1 MLSINTDKT
10 LSSAKELKGGR
21 QMEKLRMKSK
31 DMIQESIEKIGSLFP
46 NVITET
52 KDEKGNIIRAIDF
65 EMLRQE
71 LSGEIV
77 EGSKER
83 YQLTWPGKKEAL
95 VLANTPTDKTLRPV
109 KEESLDWEHTQN
121 IFIEGDN
128 LEALKLLQES
138 YLNKI
143 KFIYIDP
150 PYNTGNDFI
159 YKDKFVMD
167 KTQYAKKSGQIDQ
180 EGNKLVQITEY
191 HGRYHSD
198 WLSMIY
204 PRLKLAR
211 NLLSEDGVIL
221 ISIDDNEVHNLRKI
235 CDEIFGERNFVTNFI
250 WRKSK
255 GSGNDSKYLMVETE
269 YILLYAKNIEHL
281 KFNNRL
287 VDLDNGK
294 YAYKDEY
301 FEERGG
307 YNLEKLDRGSKGYVE
322 SLDFGIEA
330 PDGTLVFPNNRKAKF
345 NDGWRWV
352 WSKSKVEWGLKNGY
366 IVFKKGSDNQ
376 WNVYYKNYAKVDNEG
391 KPIVRTKLY
400 KNHIGF
406 EETILNIQANREMKR
421 LFGNAYFSY
430 PKPTS
435 LIKYLISMFHL
446 ENEIILDFFAG
457 SGTTAHAVMQL
468 NAEDGGNRRYI
479 MVQLPEPCNE
489 ASEAHKGRYNN
500 IADIAKD
507 RIRLA
512 GEKIREETGADIDYG
527 FRVYKVDSSNM
538 KDVYY
543 APDKLS
549 QATLDE
555 LESNIKEDRSG
566 LDLLIQVMLETGL
579 ELSLPIETKMIS
591 GKEVHFVAGNLLVA
605 CFDENV
611 DEELIRQI
619 AQTKP
624 SKAVFRDSSFS
635 SCPDKINLEEIF
647 KSISPETQIKVL

>member
-1 MLSINTDKT
+1 
-10 LSSAKELKGGR
+10 
-21 QMEKLRMKSK
+21 MEKLRMKSK